1 MKEGNFY
8 GRERESY
15 AEPYKIK
22 MVEAIELKSR
32 EYREK
37 AVTEAGLNVFN
48 LKAEDVYIDLL
59 TDSGTGAMS
68 NRQWSALLLGDE
80 SYAGAK
86 SFFKIQDAIR
96 DIFGYNYLVLAH
108 QGRAAENILMGTLVK
123 PGQRV
128 LNNMHFDTTEGH
140 VRMRDA
146 SPLNLI
152 RSEGLDTGLE
162 APFKG
167 DMDLEKLEAELKKGA
182 KDGSVPFVMMTV
194 TCNSNGGQP
203 VSMANIRAASEITHS
218 FGLPFF
224 FDAARFAENCWFIK
238 QREEGYTD
246 KSVKEIARE
255 MFSYGDG
262 AAMSAKKDAII
273 NIGGFV
279 AVRDDENLYNLCSQ
293 RQIQYEGFKTYGGL
307 AGRDMEAMAA
317 GLYEGLDENYLE
329 DRIGQVRYLGDRLK
343 ALGVPLQVPFGGHGV
358 FIDAKKFFPH
368 IEQRF
373 FPAQALTVELYKEG
387 GVRGVELGTC
397 SFGHTDPVTGE
408 EYFPEL
414 ELMRLAIPRRVYTD
428 RHMDMVA
435 AAMGRIMDRKE
446 KIRGLRLVYAPVI
459 MRHFTARFEWI

>member
-1 MKEGNFY
+1 MKADNFY

-86 SFFKIQDAIR
+86 SFFKIRDAIR

-238 QREEGYTD
+238 QREQGYAD
-246 KSVKEIARE
+246 KSIKEIARE

-262 AAMSAKKDAII
+262 ATMSAKKDAII

-317 GLYEGLDENYLE
+317 GLYEGLDGDYLE

-358 FIDAKKFFPH
+358 FIDAKKLLPH

-459 MRHFTARFEWI
+459 MRHFTAHFEWI